1 MTLTLTLGI
10 FLNFKFCLEQN
21 AGSMP
26 FGVAQVGSAFPNPN
40 PNPNPTPNPKPN
52 PTPNPTP
59 NHVPNPSQVG
69 KAFRNEIAPPISPLY
84 LPCISSV
91 SPQVG
96 KAFRNEIAPRGGLIR
111 TREFTQAEI
120 EYPLTLTLRSP
131 PNLRLISA

>member
-69 KAFRNEIAPPISPLY
+69 KAFRNEIAP
-84 LPCISSV
+84 
-91 SPQVG
+91 
-96 KAFRNEIAPRGGLIR
+96 RGGLIR